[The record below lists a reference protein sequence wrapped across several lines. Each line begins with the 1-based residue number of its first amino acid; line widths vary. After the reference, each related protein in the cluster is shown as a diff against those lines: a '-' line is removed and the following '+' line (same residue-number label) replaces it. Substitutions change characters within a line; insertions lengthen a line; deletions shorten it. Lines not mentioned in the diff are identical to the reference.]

1 MPSKH
6 ALAILKPAS
15 FQLTLQPNLKLAPK
29 LYSFNTASNK
39 SVKNQDQTG
48 LLVFKPRGWVWR
60 KKWSERG
67 AFKENRTRRRL
78 YPLPL
83 LICWV
88 TWVWFGNSVGAGDAS
103 RSNLVVGLE
112 WTAPGDD
119 SYLGKGGGF
128 CQLNNWI
135 FSQIYPTWRQEHIVL
150 LAMKRLFVCSQPL
163 RDKDG
168 HHLGELER
176 GEFRQQG
183 YPSPCLPHTHTSR

>member
-1 MPSKH
+1 MKSYKKTIVYH
-6 ALAILKPAS
+6 YMMCKILCLVCIWAKI
-15 FQLTLQPNLKLAPK
+15 LLKL
-29 LYSFNTASNK
+29 
-39 SVKNQDQTG
+39 
-48 LLVFKPRGWVWR
+48 
-60 KKWSERG
+60 KKMAWSREQ
-67 AFKENRTRRRL
+67 
-78 YPLPL
+78 
-83 LICWV
+83 V

>member
-1 MPSKH
+1 MPVLTMPSKH

-15 FQLTLQPNLKLAPK
+15 FQLTLQPVLKLALK

-83 LICWV
+83 LIC
-88 TWVWFGNSVGAGDAS
+88 
-103 RSNLVVGLE
+103 
-112 WTAPGDD
+112 
-119 SYLGKGGGF
+119 
-128 CQLNNWI
+128 
-135 FSQIYPTWRQEHIVL
+135 
-150 LAMKRLFVCSQPL
+150 
-163 RDKDG
+163 
-168 HHLGELER
+168 
-176 GEFRQQG
+176 
-183 YPSPCLPHTHTSR
+183 